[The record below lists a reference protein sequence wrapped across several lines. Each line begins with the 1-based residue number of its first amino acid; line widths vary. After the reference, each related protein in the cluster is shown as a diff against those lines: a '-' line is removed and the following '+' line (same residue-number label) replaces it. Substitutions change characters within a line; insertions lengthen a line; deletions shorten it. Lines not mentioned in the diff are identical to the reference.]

1 MKIFLVEDSAVLRDR
16 LMSQLARQE
25 NAQVIGS
32 ADDATGAIEQIQ
44 RLNPDLVILDI
55 RLRQG
60 NGYQVL
66 KAIKTHGKPPTIVV
80 LTNFPY
86 PQYRQVFLANGA
98 EFFFDKSTEFDSAM
112 DCLSKLLGNSSDGH

>member
-1 MKIFLVEDSAVLRDR
+1 MKIFIVEDSAVLRDR
-16 LMSQLARQE
+16 LMLQIARKK
-25 NAQVIGS
+25 NANVVGT
-32 ADDATGAIEQIQ
+32 ADDASGAIEQIQ

-66 KAIKTHGKPPTIVV
+66 KAIKTRGKPPIIVV

-86 PQYRQVFLANGA
+86 PQYREIFLANGA
-98 EFFFDKSTEFDSAM
+98 EYFFDKSTEFDNAM
-112 DCLSKLLGNSSDGH
+112 DCLTKLLDGH